1 MSDLPTELRIL
12 TACFNWNGE
21 DTSKQR
27 TLVAAAGVIE
37 DQQARIDKLGS
48 ILTNIV
54 RDDIHHET
62 FSEDITGAEVAALA
76 NTLRAALKGTD
87 T

>member
-1 MSDLPTELRIL
+1 MTDLRDQIATIVWLHKDYSEGYDAADAIMEL
-12 TACFNWNGE
+12 
-21 DTSKQR
+21 
-27 TLVAAAGVIE
+27 V
-37 DQQARIDKLGS
+37 QARIDKLGS

-54 RDDIHHET
+54 RGDIHHEI

-87 T
+87 A

>member
-1 MSDLPTELRIL
+1 MTNMRDEITEIL
-12 TACFNWNGE
+12 CDASPIE
-21 DTSKQR
+21 YPQSVADAIME
-27 TLVAAAGVIE
+27 LV
-37 DQQARIDKLGS
+37 QARIDKLGS

-87 T
+87 A

>member
-1 MSDLPTELRIL
+1 MSMRDKITEILLGYNIFVSEAEEAADEIIAILPDYE
-12 TACFNWNGE
+12 A
-21 DTSKQR
+21 
-27 TLVAAAGVIE
+27 
-37 DQQARIDKLGS
+37 QQARIDKLGS

-54 RDDIHHET
+54 RGDIHHEI

-87 T
+87 A

>member
-1 MSDLPTELRIL
+1 MSMRDEITEIL
-12 TACFNWNGE
+12 CDASPIE
-21 DTSKQR
+21 YPQSVADAIME
-27 TLVAAAGVIE
+27 LV
-37 DQQARIDKLGS
+37 QARIDKLGS

>member
-1 MSDLPTELRIL
+1 MTDLRDQIATKVWLHKDYSEGYDAADAIMEL
-12 TACFNWNGE
+12 
-21 DTSKQR
+21 
-27 TLVAAAGVIE
+27 V
-37 DQQARIDKLGS
+37 QARIDKLGS

>member
-1 MSDLPTELRIL
+1 MTDLRDQIATIVWLHKDYSEGYDAADAIMEL
-12 TACFNWNGE
+12 
-21 DTSKQR
+21 
-27 TLVAAAGVIE
+27 V
-37 DQQARIDKLGS
+37 QARIDKLGS

-62 FSEDITGAEVAALA
+62 FSEDITGAGVAALA

>member
-1 MSDLPTELRIL
+1 MTDLRDQIATIVWLHKDYSEGYDAADAIMEL
-12 TACFNWNGE
+12 
-21 DTSKQR
+21 
-27 TLVAAAGVIE
+27 V
-37 DQQARIDKLGS
+37 QARIDKLGS

-54 RDDIHHET
+54 RGDIHHEI

>member
-1 MSDLPTELRIL
+1 MTDLRDQIATIVWLHKDYSEGYDAADAIMEL
-12 TACFNWNGE
+12 
-21 DTSKQR
+21 
-27 TLVAAAGVIE
+27 V
-37 DQQARIDKLGS
+37 QARTDELGS